1 MDAVQTWGIF
11 SFRFS
16 FFSSVHF
23 MLCFYGWYQ
32 HYYFYYYYKGLF
44 AVWVLSR

>member
-1 MDAVQTWGIF
+1 MDAVKTWDF
-11 SFRFS
+11 SFPFS

-23 MLCFYGWYQ
+23 MLWFFFAWYQ
-32 HYYFYYYYKGLF
+32 HYYYYYYYKGLF